1 MAQEYTI
8 RPATIGD
15 LLPMRALLPE
25 LADFDIPPRR
35 IPEDLWHG
43 DAQLLEETLNG
54 AAESTFAH
62 VAEAEDG
69 AVVGLTM
76 VTMRNELMSHAPSAH
91 LEAIVV
97 SPNIRGTGLGRRLL
111 AHTEAEVKAR
121 GAQSLS
127 LHVFAANHRARGLY
141 NAEGFDSELI
151 RAIKWF
157 D

>member
-1 MAQEYTI
+1 MVQEYTI
-8 RPATIGD
+8 RPATLAD
-15 LLPMRALLPE
+15 LVPMSALLPE

-43 DAQLLEETLNG
+43 DAQLLKDALEGETD
-54 AAESTFAH
+54 SSFAH
-62 VAEAEDG
+62 VAATQDDTI
-69 AVVGLTM
+69 VGLTL
-76 VTMRNELMSHAPSAH
+76 VTMRDELMSHAPSAH

-97 SPNIRGTGLGRRLL
+97 SPNVRGTGLGRRLL
-111 AHTEAEVKAR
+111 AHAEAEVKAR